1 MFPFCGKSQFLD
13 NSKGNAFS
21 EIPFFNEK
29 FVKNNKIKS
38 LKGTYTF
45 KKMGDIMRE
54 TDYVFQYDFDNKGHL
69 IQSFETNNESRK
81 IDTTL
86 LLYSYY
92 KDGNL
97 AFVRRKDNIGYYS
110 THYFYD
116 SINRVIKEEYK
127 RDIDTA
133 GTFFVPSFE
142 RSMLLN
148 FETIKYEK
156 TGVFEKS
163 TVHNSYGLPF
173 KEIISTHDST
183 GYLISKEEKLKFGNQ
198 RTITQF
204 EYNEN
209 GWISNIKITNSNNS
223 KLNQELRFKYDE
235 FGNLSEKHIYKNNQ
249 FITDIQ
255 VIYNLKTGLISSIL
269 TRDVATNFISILRF
283 EVVKFY

>member
-54 TDYVFQYDFDNKGHL
+54 TDLVFQYDFDNKGHL
-69 IQSFETNNESRK
+69 IQSFETNNESHK
-81 IDTTL
+81 VDTTL

-97 AFVRRKDNIGYYS
+97 AYVRRKDHIGYYS

-148 FETIKYEK
+148 FETIKYE
-156 TGVFEKS
+156 TNGFFEKS

-173 KEIISTHDST
+173 KEIISTHDSS

-198 RTITQF
+198 RNITQF
-204 EYNEN
+204 EYDEN

>member
-38 LKGTYTF
+38 LQGTYTF

-283 EVVKFY
+283 EAVKFY